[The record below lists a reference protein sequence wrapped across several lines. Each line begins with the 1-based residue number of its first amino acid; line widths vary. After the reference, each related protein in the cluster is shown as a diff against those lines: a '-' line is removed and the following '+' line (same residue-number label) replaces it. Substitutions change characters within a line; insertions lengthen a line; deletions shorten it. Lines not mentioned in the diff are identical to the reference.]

1 VRGERRKDRSLDRD
15 GSTMAPR
22 MHPDEIET
30 DAALVRR
37 LLAGQAPAWAD
48 LPIERVGLVGTDN
61 TLYRLGEE
69 LVVRLPR
76 RRRTAAT
83 LAKEVRWL
91 PALAPLLPAPI
102 PVPLAEGKPAEG
114 FPFSWAVY
122 PWLPGERATTE
133 VVVDRL
139 RLAADLAQ
147 FIRALQR
154 IDTTG
159 APAPGEHNFGRG
171 APLRTRDESVRKALA
186 SVDGVAAGAV
196 TAVWEAALRAPA
208 WERPP
213 VWIHGDL
220 DAQNIVVADGRLSG
234 VIDFGGLGAGDPA
247 ADVMVAW
254 KILDGDARS
263 TFREALAVDD
273 ATWTRSR
280 GWALSQALIAL
291 EHYTQDTHPVLVR
304 EARRWIDALLAE

>member
-1 VRGERRKDRSLDRD
+1 
-15 GSTMAPR
+15 

-30 DAALVRR
+30 DTALVRR
-37 LLAGQAPAWAD
+37 LLAGQTPAWAD
-48 LPIERVGLVGTDN
+48 LAIERVRLVGTDN
-61 TLYRLGEE
+61 TLYRLGED

-76 RRRTAAT
+76 RTRTAAT

-91 PALAPLLPAPI
+91 PALAPLRPAPI

-133 VVVDRL
+133 VVVDRS
-139 RLAADLAQ
+139 RLATDLAR

-171 APLRTRDESVRKALA
+171 ASLRTRDEPVRKALA

-196 TAVWEAALRAPA
+196 TAAWEAALGAPA
-208 WERPP
+208 WKRPP

-220 DAQNIVVADGRLSG
+220 DAQNILVADGRLNG

-254 KILDGDARS
+254 KLLDADARS
-263 TFREALAVDD
+263 TFRDALAVDD

-291 EHYTQDTHPVLVR
+291 DYYTQDTHPVLVR
-304 EARRWIDALLAE
+304 EARRWIDTLLAE